1 VTSGPAEGISDD
13 GFPADGLSADRF
25 PVHGELTDGCPAC
38 DEPADSEPADNEP
51 ADSEPA
57 DSEPADNEPAD
68 SEPADSEPADSE
80 PADSEPAPGAD
91 EPPLRVT
98 TLELFFDLVFAFTL
112 TQLAALLASGF
123 TAADA
128 ARVLLIFGLL
138 WWMYEGYAWLTN
150 ARPPVHTAERLLLL
164 VGMAGFL
171 TIGLAIPDGFG
182 RSSLAL
188 GLGYLAVVIIHA
200 WLYFRVNRNII
211 RVAPFNVASALLVT
225 LASLLRGPTGEV
237 ELAGYLLWIAALA
250 VQLGSPLIVHP
261 KGLFEL
267 RPAHLSE
274 RHSALLLVALGES
287 VAAIGVGVGRLAGH
301 PGQDQARLIAAAV
314 LGLALAATL
323 WWIVFGGGDEEAAE
337 RVLTLATSERRTALA
352 LSAFFYGNIPLLLGL
367 VATAAGVGQAIA
379 HPGRLAAGPVGAAV
393 ALAAGAALFLVGDV
407 AMRRRLQIGPV
418 RLRAVAAALALAT
431 TAIGALM
438 ALEVQLIVITVLLVV
453 ILILERRE
461 SPLRRSG
468 PGASPRPSAPASA
481 PLR

>member
-1 VTSGPAEGISDD
+1 VTAAPDGAIPADERLPDGAIPADERLPDGGPAPD
-13 GFPADGLSADRF
+13 G
-25 PVHGELTDGCPAC
+25 E
-38 DEPADSEPADNEP
+38 
-51 ADSEPA
+51 
-57 DSEPADNEPAD
+57 
-68 SEPADSEPADSE
+68 
-80 PADSEPAPGAD
+80 

-112 TQLAALLASGF
+112 TQLATLLASGF
-123 TAADA
+123 TALDV

-182 RSSLAL
+182 GTSLEL
-188 GLGYLAVVIIHA
+188 GLGYLAVVVVHA
-200 WLYFRVNRNII
+200 VLYFRVNRNIL

-225 LASLLRGPTGEV
+225 MAGLLHGPTGSV
-237 ELAGYLLWIAALA
+237 RPAGYVLWILALA

-301 PGQDQARLIAAAV
+301 SGAENARLIAAAV

-323 WWIVFGGGDEEAAE
+323 WWIVFGTGDEEKAE
-337 RVLTLATSERRTALA
+337 RVLTAVSSERRTALA

-367 VATAAGVGQAIA
+367 IAMAAGVGEAIGHA
-379 HPGRLAAGPVGAAV
+379 GRLVAGPAGAAIV
-393 ALAAGAALFLVGDV
+393 LAAGAALFLAGDV
-407 AMRRRLQIGPV
+407 AIRGLLRLGPV
-418 RLRAVAAALALAT
+418 RLRVVAAVVALAT
-431 TAIGALM
+431 TPIGVLV
-438 ALEVQLIVITVLLVV
+438 ALEVQLIAVTVLLVV
-453 ILILERRE
+453 MLVLEWHERTPGRRFQ
-461 SPLRRSG
+461 
-468 PGASPRPSAPASA
+468 PGT
-481 PLR
+481 

>member
-1 VTSGPAEGISDD
+1 VTSGPAEGISDDGISDD
-13 GFPADGLSADRF
+13 GFPADGLSAGGF
-25 PVHGELTDGCPAC
+25 PVDGEPTGGFPAC
-38 DEPADSEPADNEP
+38 GEPADYAAAQGER
-51 ADSEPA
+51 
-57 DSEPADNEPAD
+57 
-68 SEPADSEPADSE
+68 
-80 PADSEPAPGAD
+80 APGAD

-123 TAADA
+123 TAADG

-150 ARPPVHTAERLLLL
+150 ARPPTHTAERLLLL

-182 RSSLAL
+182 GSSLAL

-225 LASLLRGPTGEV
+225 VAGLLHGPTGTV
-237 ELAGYLLWIAALA
+237 EPAGYLLWIAALA
-250 VQLGSPLIVHP
+250 LQLGSPLIVHP

-301 PGQDQARLIAAAV
+301 SGQDQARLIAAAV
-314 LGLALAATL
+314 LGLALAAAL

-337 RVLTLATSERRTALA
+337 RILTLATSERRTALA

-379 HPGRLAAGPVGAAV
+379 HPGRTAGHPGAAV
-393 ALAAGAALFLVGDV
+393 ALAAGAALFLAGDV
-407 AMRRRLQIGPV
+407 VMRRRLQIGPV
-418 RLRAVAAALALAT
+418 RLRAAAAVLALGT
-431 TAIGALM
+431 TAIGALV
-438 ALEVQLIVITVLLVV
+438 ALEAQLIVITVMLV
-453 ILILERRE
+453 IMLMLERRE
-461 SPLRRSG
+461 QLPGLYGSGDVGLRAACAETGHCWLIQAVVQSGCGVTRS
-468 PGASPRPSAPASA
+468 
-481 PLR
+481 

>member
-13 GFPADGLSADRF
+13 GFPADGPSADRF
-25 PVHGELTDGCPAC
+25 PVDGEFTDGRPAC
-38 DEPADSEPADNEP
+38 GEQADDEPSDD
-51 ADSEPA
+51 
-57 DSEPADNEPAD
+57 
-68 SEPADSEPADSE
+68 
-80 PADSEPAPGAD
+80 EPAPGAD

-182 RSSLAL
+182 SSSLAL
-188 GLGYLAVVIIHA
+188 GLGYLTVVIIHA

-225 LASLLRGPTGEV
+225 VAGLLHGPTGSV
-237 ELAGYLLWIAALA
+237 EPAGYLLWAAALA

-301 PGQDQARLIAAAV
+301 SGQDQASLIVAAA

-379 HPGRLAAGPVGAAV
+379 HSGRLAPGHVGAAV
-393 ALAAGAALFLVGDV
+393 TLAAGAALFLVGDV
-407 AMRRRLQIGPV
+407 AIRRRLQTGPV
-418 RLRAVAAALALAT
+418 RLRAAAATLALGTA
-431 TAIGALM
+431 AIGAQV
-438 ALEVQLIVITVLLVV
+438 ALEAQLIVITAILVIMLV
-453 ILILERRE
+453 LERRE
-461 SPLRRSG
+461 QLPWLERG
-468 PGASPRPSAPASA
+468 GGG
-481 PLR
+481 